1 MSSIIDNAYINFHNL
16 SNADFPIVESN
27 FGILQLKIAETNII
41 KTPIAVLFDIDCSAS
56 MTDPC
61 SDNRT
66 KIQNIIHTLTRILSE
81 FAKAEEATIYVA
93 VIAFNDK
100 IHRIFD
106 FIQVTKENVND
117 LIKKI
122 NEIEAEDSTNIEI
135 ALKESRE
142 IIETYKKSNPL
153 CKMYHIQ
160 LTDGEIRDGETNL
173 LKLKEMIDD
182 SYTNIFVG
190 FGLEH
195 DSFLLN
201 GLSNIK
207 KGDYRFI
214 DKIENSG
221 LVYGEIIHNIL
232 YSAIEN
238 TKIIVENG
246 KIYDWTKNT
255 WENEIEFS
263 GVSGNSEKTFH
274 VKTATPN
281 DIVANIYGSIHNS
294 DEIILLDTIIRL
306 PELIYLDTNMIE
318 PEDLTKYA
326 FRQKTLELLF
336 NVRNYTEQ
344 KYKLNHTSLLN
355 PDNDEEEYDNLLNNK
370 QVLKAMA
377 KELALKLRKLMK
389 EMRNYMKNNHLE
401 TDKFMKLLCDDI
413 CVAYNTFESP
423 YAQMYVSSRQ
433 SSQGRQQT
441 YTSTPIRNMSSSPRD
456 CPGAP
461 CRLRKIRRASTNSF
475 STIAYNDILNEDVML
490 SSIEMDD
497 SMIERRLSDDP
508 FNDYTIS
515 DDSMVSAPYSTPE
528 VLRLMRDF
536 SK

>member
-1 MSSIIDNAYINFHNL
+1 M
-16 SNADFPIVESN
+16 
-27 FGILQLKIAETNII
+27 
-41 KTPIAVLFDIDCSAS
+41 
-56 MTDPC
+56 
-61 SDNRT
+61 
-66 KIQNIIHTLTRILSE
+66 
-81 FAKAEEATIYVA
+81 A

-106 FIQVTKENVND
+106 FIQVTKENVSE
-117 LIKKI
+117 LIEKI
-122 NEIEAEDSTNIEI
+122 NKIEAEDSTNIEI

-173 LKLKEMIDD
+173 LKLKGMIDD
-182 SYTNIFVG
+182 SYPNIFVG

-201 GLSNIK
+201 GLSNTK

-246 KIYDWTKNT
+246 EIYDWTKNT

-274 VKTATPN
+274 IKSNTPN
-281 DIVANIYGSIHNS
+281 DIVASIYGSLHNS

-306 PELIYLDTNMIE
+306 PDLICIDTNTIE

-336 NVRNYTEQ
+336 EVRNYTEQ
-344 KYKLNHTSLLN
+344 KYKLNNTSILN
-355 PDNDEEEYDNLLNNK
+355 PDYDEEEYDNILNNK
-370 QVLKAMA
+370 KALKVTA
-377 KELALKLRKLMK
+377 KDLALKLRKLMK
-389 EMRNYMKNNHLE
+389 EMRNYMRHHKLE

-423 YAQMYVSSRQ
+423 YAQMYV
-433 SSQGRQQT
+433 
-441 YTSTPIRNMSSSPRD
+441 
-456 CPGAP
+456 
-461 CRLRKIRRASTNSF
+461 
-475 STIAYNDILNEDVML
+475 
-490 SSIEMDD
+490 
-497 SMIERRLSDDP
+497 
-508 FNDYTIS
+508 
-515 DDSMVSAPYSTPE
+515 
-528 VLRLMRDF
+528 
-536 SK
+536 